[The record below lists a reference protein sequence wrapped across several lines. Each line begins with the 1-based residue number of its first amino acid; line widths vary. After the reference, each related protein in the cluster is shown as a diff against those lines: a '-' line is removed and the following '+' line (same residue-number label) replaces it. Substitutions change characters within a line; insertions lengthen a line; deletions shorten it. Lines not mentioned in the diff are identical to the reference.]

1 MPNMHT
7 CMYVLFERSSD
18 LITLP
23 SAIPEFQEFVRF
35 FCKVEVIIS
44 FDARGSDRSLSI
56 VLKL

>member
-7 CMYVLFERSSD
+7 CMNVLFERSQRNTRVSRIRA
-18 LITLP
+18 L
-23 SAIPEFQEFVRF
+23 

-44 FDARGSDRSLSI
+44 FDARVSDRSLSI

>member
-1 MPNMHT
+1 
-7 CMYVLFERSSD
+7 MYVCTFRKILRPNNLAQRNTRVSRIRA
-18 LITLP
+18 L
-23 SAIPEFQEFVRF
+23 

>member
-35 FCKVEVIIS
+35 F
-44 FDARGSDRSLSI
+44 ARSKSSS
-56 VLKL
+56 VLMLEGQTAA